1 MAKCAPS
8 EYAVKAKISFCRPAD
23 VFKIDCAAGKCIV
36 SEAETPRAKM
46 GRNWRTLQLSPNS
59 ISRHLMGLYWC
70 CVNLR
75 AGKSMVLLK
84 IKILCRAIK
93 WTRKIIQTY
102 AHPQNLPG
110 TVEKGVL
117 WCPEVF
123 KLKIRP
129 GKGLVYIL
137 GGHNVKK
144 SRYMRTLRSCPNSA
158 QRCIMMSWY
167 VQNWNGS
174 W

>member
-1 MAKCAPS
+1 
-8 EYAVKAKISFCRPAD
+8 
-23 VFKIDCAAGKCIV
+23 
-36 SEAETPRAKM
+36 
-46 GRNWRTLQLSPNS
+46 
-59 ISRHLMGLYWC
+59 
-70 CVNLR
+70 
-75 AGKSMVLLK
+75 MVLLK

-93 WTRKIIQTY
+93 WTRKIIQTD

-117 WCPEVF
+117 GCPEVF

-167 VQNWNGS
+167 VQN
-174 W
+174 

>member
-1 MAKCAPS
+1 MRAPS
-8 EYAVKAKISFCRPAD
+8 KVVWNWSQW
-23 VFKIDCAAGKCIV
+23 CIIMSWYV
-36 SEAETPRAKM
+36 QCWNEGGSRLSLVV
-46 GRNWRTLQLSPNS
+46 RIFWDQVDIIWRTLQLSPKL
-59 ISRHLMGLYWC
+59 ISRHLLGLYWC

-93 WTRKIIQTY
+93 WTRKIIQTD

-117 WCPEVF
+117 GCPEVF

-129 GKGLVYIL
+129 GKGFVYIL